1 MGDWVAKRLVVTATV
16 AAAAMETASAAAM
29 ETAAA
34 VVAASP
40 VVAAAA
46 VIAATGTS
54 VEAVAAVVAP
64 VMTIDVAVVVA
75 AAGSVE
81 AMASPA
87 VAVAPIGPGAHAEE
101 DAVVEVAGAVITVG
115 GAGIGGV
122 VIVSPFADGR
132 SANADPD
139 LRAADGDA
147 YSDLRASR
155 CRRKCQTG

>member
-1 MGDWVAKRLVVTATV
+1 MGDWVAKSLVVSATV
-16 AAAAMETASAAAM
+16 AAAA
-29 ETAAA
+29 
-34 VVAASP
+34 VVAATT
-40 VVAAAA
+40 VVAATA

-54 VEAVAAVVAP
+54 VEAVAAVVAA
-64 VMTIDVAVVVA
+64 VTTIDVAVVVA

-87 VAVAPIGPGAHAEE
+87 VAVAPIGPGAYAEE

-115 GAGIGGV
+115 SAGVGGV

-132 SANADPD
+132 SANTDAD